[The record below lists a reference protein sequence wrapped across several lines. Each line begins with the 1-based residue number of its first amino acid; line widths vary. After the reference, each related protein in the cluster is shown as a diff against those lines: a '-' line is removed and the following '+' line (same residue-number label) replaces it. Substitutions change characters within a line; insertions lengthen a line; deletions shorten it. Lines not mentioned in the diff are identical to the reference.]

1 MPINVIGLSEDRGRH
16 CALFQPAPMRTLN
29 TYLLFL
35 LSSILYCFAN
45 GITRTKASRAKL
57 EESFDEDLVLRP
69 LRDGRVLSRFAF
81 TTLLHGAEP
90 RDPSTLE
97 EEDRRK

>member
-1 MPINVIGLSEDRGRH
+1 MLIGLLEDRGRR
-16 CALFQPAPMRTLN
+16 CALFRPAPMRTLN

-45 GITRTKASRAKL
+45 GAARTNASRAEL
-57 EESFDEDLVLRP
+57 EESFDEDLMLRP

-81 TTLLHGAEP
+81 TTLLHSAEP

-97 EEDRRK
+97 EEDKRK

>member
-1 MPINVIGLSEDRGRH
+1 
-16 CALFQPAPMRTLN
+16 MRTSN

-35 LSSILYCFAN
+35 LSLILYCFAD
-45 GITRTKASRAKL
+45 GKTQGKTSRAKL
-57 EESFDEDLVLRP
+57 GESFDEDLVLKP

-90 RDPSTLE
+90 RDPSTLG
-97 EEDRRK
+97 EEDKRK